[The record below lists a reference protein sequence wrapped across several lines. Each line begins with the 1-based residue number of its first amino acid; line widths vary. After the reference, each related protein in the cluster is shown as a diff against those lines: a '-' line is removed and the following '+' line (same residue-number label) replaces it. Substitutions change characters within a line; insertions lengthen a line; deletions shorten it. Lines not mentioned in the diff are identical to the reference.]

1 VRRPPVRPQG
11 GVKFFNLAVE
21 SAEGDFEL
29 LEAVMAGANAEVDES
44 AEERKGGAGDI
55 GARQQQHP
63 SRA

>member
-1 VRRPPVRPQG
+1 MTD
-11 GVKFFNLAVE
+11 NLDQLAGQMETLFRQAVP
-21 SAEGDFEL
+21 L
-29 LEAVMAGANAEVDES
+29 ANAEVDES